1 MDDAMRLYAEV
12 EALKIAV
19 AAIVSALPRSK
30 LSELRAL
37 AEAHCELEQS
47 LLRATM
53 TPDEQIDHVRLTVD
67 VLLTHATAR
76 KPRRSA

>member
-12 EALKIAV
+12 EALKIVV
-19 AAIVSALPRSK
+19 AAIVSALPKSK
-30 LSELRAL
+30 LAELRAL

-47 LLRATM
+47 LLRATT
-53 TPDEQIDHVRLTVD
+53 TPDEQIDHVRLALD
-67 VLLTHATAR
+67 VLLTHAAAR